1 MAKKSN
7 LSSVVVAGATP
18 LPPAAGV
25 VLQWDGRS
33 GVCRE
38 VGTQT
43 VWAQGSPSSFQATG
57 PSATAPRA
65 RPYWTTGEIG
75 LVPGVSL
82 QAVAWEQEAAR
93 LTFSLDPALLAN
105 PLRAVLSGT
114 SGELVWEAGSAL
126 TTSPLPA
133 VHPVVLVHT
142 LYEAPPAE
150 RLTLVPSLLAADPL
164 LRHITLVLRAALAGE
179 GVAGHL
185 YTQSLTDAL
194 VVHFLRRYSTT
205 QSLLRQG
212 SKMGGLSP
220 YKLRRTL
227 AYIKDHLSQSLS
239 LVQLAAVGQTS
250 PAHFARLFKL
260 AMGLTPHQYVIACR
274 MEHAKQLL
282 AETDVPLSEVALR
295 VGCTDH
301 SHFSALFRAHVDL
314 TPTAYRV
321 KTRS

>member
-1 MAKKSN
+1 
-7 LSSVVVAGATP
+7 
-18 LPPAAGV
+18 
-25 VLQWDGRS
+25 
-33 GVCRE
+33 
-38 VGTQT
+38 
-43 VWAQGSPSSFQATG
+43 
-57 PSATAPRA
+57 
-65 RPYWTTGEIG
+65 
-75 LVPGVSL
+75 
-82 QAVAWEQEAAR
+82 VAWEQEAAR

-150 RLTLVPSLLAADPL
+150 RLTLVPFLLAFDPL

-194 VVHFLRRYSTT
+194 VVHLLRRYSTT

-274 MEHAKQLL
+274 MEQAKRLL
-282 AETDVPLSEVALR
+282 AETDLPLSEIALQ
-295 VGCTDH
+295 VGCTDQ
-301 SHFSALFRAHVDL
+301 SHFSALFRAHVAL
-314 TPTAYRV
+314 TPTAYRDQ
-321 KTRS
+321 TRS